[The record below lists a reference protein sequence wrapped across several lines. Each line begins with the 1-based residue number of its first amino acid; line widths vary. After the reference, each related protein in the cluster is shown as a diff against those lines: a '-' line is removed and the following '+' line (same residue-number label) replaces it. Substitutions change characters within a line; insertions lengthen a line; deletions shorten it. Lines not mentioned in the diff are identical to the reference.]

1 MSDQLQTLHSLVA
14 TSLIED
20 LEAAENMQDPV
31 ERQTARHQARAQAI
45 TFLKNHSYIGKPDEN
60 AHLADLQRKLNERRQ
75 AGKRGLAALSEAA
88 DAFSAQIGGP
98 VQ

>member
-1 MSDQLQTLHSLVA
+1 MSQLETLHSLVA

-20 LEAAENMQDPV
+20 LEAAEQIEDPA
-31 ERQTARHQARAQAI
+31 ERHNARHQARAQAI
-45 TFLKNHSYIGKPDEN
+45 TFLKNHNYIGKPDEN
-60 AHLADLQRKLNERRQ
+60 AHLAELQRKLNERRQ

-88 DAFSAQIGGP
+88 DAFAAQIGGP